1 MDIFHLNPVMFYE
14 GLSVPLFHKQLDL
27 VPMISVIGLDL
38 GLNLQIEVSS
48 TMQDE
53 QVLEMYCTT

>member
-1 MDIFHLNPVMFYE
+1 
-14 GLSVPLFHKQLDL
+14 
-27 VPMISVIGLDL
+27 MISVTGLYL